1 MKYKIGDKVRVKR
14 SLEKGINYYM
24 KNGIKYDR
32 ATSDMLEYRRKEVTI
47 AGYAKDKYK
56 IEGSE
61 RFWTDEMF
69 EEKKRFNG
77 LEV

>member
-1 MKYKIGDKVRVKR
+1 VKYKIGDKVKVKC
-14 SLEKGINYYM
+14 SLREDVDYYM
-24 KNGIKYDR
+24 EGRFKFDR
-32 ATSDMLEYRRKEVTI
+32 ATADMLDYRGKKVTI
-47 AGYAKDKYK
+47 AQYAAGKYK
-56 IEGSE
+56 IEGSN